1 MVMSSLKSSFEY
13 DMGVTSPSVA
23 SSPARRSKLRDVRQR
38 LLIWRAVAMA
48 IAFIALLL
56 IICKL
61 NSICKEIKF
70 LQFIQSEFLPKSNS
84 SSSSVNSITSSSSSL
99 PKSQAVKLEALRH
112 DLDFFIFELW
122 SARNALI
129 LGMVFVIAYIFSWLW
144 ITYQL
149 QLNYGLSLKRVL
161 LLVIFAAVD
170 IAASTGFI
178 MVRLIMV
185 SDVVSCLYFSVVS
198 LSRLFLNM
206 LYNML

>member
-1 MVMSSLKSSFEY
+1 
-13 DMGVTSPSVA
+13 MGVTSPSVA

-70 LQFIQSEFLPKSNS
+70 LQFIQSEFLPKSNSSS

-198 LSRLFLNM
+198 LSTFSQHVI
-206 LYNML
+206 